1 MSFNFTVQPLSV
13 TPPLDWEHIRIG
25 RLLVSQFLSTKV
37 AERLKESSPLIYQ
50 QQCVLILL
58 NFFFSKNRTS
68 LAAVRISNDLHGR
81 SNLSAHLSTHLLDVE
96 KDMMHHINEHLRVMV
111 QNHVVQRSGDLLL
124 RGENPY
130 THIRT
135 TSLCRNCGYVGHFPI
150 ECSFWNC
157 VHCGE
162 PAPQHLSANCPAHP
176 DRNYQ
181 QQDTLEVNLPS
192 LSTFSSTLRPEQTQ
206 ESSEVDGPTRI
217 TDGQTNESPSSSSP
231 SPTLFESAVSGS
243 DQENRNNLQPETL
256 HRASSHPPQRRRV
269 TISRIAIVARRRSLR
284 YRPYL
289 PNSTDSE
296 PQESSEEGIVPSE
309 GDN

>member
-1 MSFNFTVQPLSV
+1 MSFNFPVQPPSA
-13 TPPLDWEHIRIG
+13 TPPLDWEHVRLG
-25 RLLVSQFLSTKV
+25 RLLVSHFITPQISQ
-37 AERLKESSPLIYQ
+37 RLKDSSPIIFQ
-50 QQCVLILL
+50 QHSYLTTL
-58 NFFFSKNRTS
+58 NYFFEKNRTS
-68 LAAVRISNDLHGR
+68 LAAIRIYHDLEEHTAITD
-81 SNLSAHLSTHLLDVE
+81 NLSIHLNEVE
-96 KDMMHHINEHLRVMV
+96 RLMINHINEHLRTMV
-111 QNHVVQRSGDLLL
+111 QNHVVQRCGDLLL

-157 VHCGE
+157 LHCGE
-162 PAPQHLSANCPAHP
+162 PAPQHLSTSCPAHP

-181 QQDTLEVNLPS
+181 QQETLEINLPS

-256 HRASSHPPQRRRV
+256 HRAGSHPPQRCRV
-269 TISRIAIVARRRSLR
+269 TIRRVAIVAQRRSLC

-289 PNSTDSE
+289 LNSTDSE